1 MTHRCTPDPARPS
14 GLAAGV
20 ALAMVA
26 GLFVVGSAAA
36 GRRQE
41 RQRQRV
47 LDYPDSAPAR
57 TRRSQPAGAPP
68 VVGRSVTIN
77 RPREE
82 LYAFWRSFEN
92 LPKFMSNVERV
103 TETGPGR
110 ARWTLAAPGGATV
123 DIETE
128 ITEERDGELIAWR
141 TVAESDVKA
150 EGRVSFR
157 DAIGRPGT
165 VVEAEVAYTP
175 PGGEIGRWM
184 GKLFQLVPAIQG
196 RHELKRLKMLMETGE
211 IATSRNRKQ
220 VEE

>member
-1 MTHRCTPDPARPS
+1 MTHRHIPEPPRPS
-14 GLAAGV
+14 PLAAGI
-20 ALAMVA
+20 ALAAVA
-26 GLFVVGSAAA
+26 GLVLVGSAAA

-47 LDYPDSAPAR
+47 VDHPDSAPAR

-92 LPKFMSNVERV
+92 LPKFMSNMERV
-103 TETGPGR
+103 EETGPNR
-110 ARWTLAAPGGATV
+110 ARWTIAGPGGSTV
-123 DIETE
+123 DVDVE
-128 ITEERDGELIAWR
+128 IAEERENELIAWR
-141 TVAESDVKA
+141 TLPDSAVTA

-157 DAIGRPGT
+157 DVIGRPGT
-165 VVEAEVAYTP
+165 VVEAEVAYIP

-184 GKLFQLVPAIQG
+184 GKLFQAVPAIQG
-196 RHELKRLKMLMETGE
+196 KHELKRFKMLMETGE

-220 VEE
+220 D